1 MSDTASA
8 GLDKILARI
17 HKSQIAG
24 ESLTFEKDELYTLEH
39 ILQLATVGLY
49 RDVKSRVYK

>member
-1 MSDTASA
+1 MSDTANV
-8 GLDKILARI
+8 GLEKILARV
-17 HKSQIAG
+17 HKSQMNG

-49 RDVKSRVYK
+49 RDVKSNVYK

>member
-1 MSDTASA
+1 MSDNANA
-8 GLDKILARI
+8 GLEKILARV
-17 HKSQIAG
+17 HKSQMNG

-49 RDVKSRVYK
+49 RDVKSNVYK

>member
-17 HKSQIAG
+17 HKSQMEG